1 MSWLEPEKI
10 IPLLPGAVNNEPAA
24 VAPRTRGLRGSDSD
38 TQVELYN
45 VL

>member
-1 MSWLEPEKI
+1 MSWLEPEEI
-10 IPLLPGAVNNEPAA
+10 TSLLPGSVNNEPAA
-24 VAPRTRGLRGSDSD
+24 VAPRTRGLWRSDSD